1 MSNIYLAVS
10 KIIYIIKLCLC
21 LDRIIVVSRRI
32 IISVLIAVAVASML
46 AITAFPIGKSQVKPS
61 EELVLARGGLLVSD
75 SLKNGNLTKEL
86 FERFSDQYNK
96 VWTLY
101 GSAIKSKAPVDVHAE
116 YL

>member
-1 MSNIYLAVS
+1 
-10 KIIYIIKLCLC
+10 
-21 LDRIIVVSRRI
+21 
-32 IISVLIAVAVASML
+32 ML

-101 GSAIKSKAPVDVHAE
+101 GSAIKSKTPVDVHESTSEGLSLGIKAGLKQE
-116 YL
+116 IGLVTLQCLETIMHHFTIVI